1 MLSPTLFAL
10 LVVTGALDSTVA
22 SRVREVKIEG
32 NLRVPTATILRY
44 LSTSPRTSYN
54 PAAAQADLKK
64 LYSLGLFSSLELET
78 SENPAGMDVLFR
90 VVELPLVS
98 DFALEGVESSMARK
112 IIGRLR
118 EEKLEPR
125 SGTPFRPAVAKRAA
139 VRVRAYLQALKF
151 PKAAVTV
158 REEDQGS
165 TVRIILHIETG
176 PRLDVGHVSF
186 NGNNTLSDRELL
198 RQMEK
203 TRVAP
208 IWGRWSST
216 GTYLPD
222 ELSSDLERLR
232 KYYQSQGHATVELGQ
247 PEVVV
252 QKLGSGWWFAGSE
265 DKQKLVIRIPVT
277 EGPRFQIDSI
287 GIEGHA
293 QECSAQVSALTA
305 ALIVPQPYNYSLLEG
320 TRQKILAL
328 LGQSGYALA
337 EVQMDQAVDRVHK
350 TVQVVYKISP
360 GDKVWVSDI
369 RFEGNLKLREKFL
382 RRELALQE
390 GDLFDSSKL
399 DRSIERLNR
408 SHLLHPLQRSN
419 VDLHADKTAGTLGI
433 VFKVKEK
440 QRQGIYATGGAAG
453 GGYLGMLYTAFNL
466 LGLGE
471 ALSLEMDGGAAQSNI
486 LLDLAA
492 RHFLGSPFV
501 VALSVF
507 HRYTRLNV
515 ASILPDAQDLVK
527 VFRRRSTGFG
537 LSGGYPISPAAQFN
551 LSFRTER
558 VSVLSDGGVNEV
570 PARSYG
576 KSELAPT
583 FTLDNRKGSGTE
595 MRGSRFSLGHS
606 WLGAP
611 FLQTVDAVRPSI
623 QYSRYAGGVFSP
635 GRDAFAFQ
643 IQASALRS
651 LKNKVFPRD
660 TLAYP
665 GDELVRGFRRG
676 ALSPWAYVPDQPG
689 SLQPAGA
696 DTVIGFSSEYR
707 APLHGPLSYASFVD
721 LGWAHLDRPDES
733 IGKGTRL
740 MEKTNGALRSS
751 VGGELRLQLP
761 VIRQPARL
769 IFAWNPLRLR
779 GLLEN
784 PASAPIRLLDPR
796 GSIRLTLG
804 GIF

>member
-1 MLSPTLFAL
+1 MFAPSLFITLLFFA
-10 LVVTGALDSTVA
+10 GALDPAVA

-32 NLRVPTATILRY
+32 NVRVPTATILRL
-44 LSTSPRTSYN
+44 LSTNPTTSYS
-54 PAAAQADLKK
+54 PDAAQADLKK
-64 LYSLGLFSSLELET
+64 LHSLGLFSSLELET
-78 SENPAGMDVLFR
+78 SETPAGIDVLFR

-98 DFALEGVESSMARK
+98 DFALEGVENSMARK
-112 IIGRLR
+112 ILSRLR

-125 SGTPFRPAVAKRAA
+125 SGTPFRPALAKKAA
-139 VRVRAYLQALKF
+139 VRVRAYLQASKF
-151 PKAAVTV
+151 PQAEVTV
-158 REEDQGS
+158 REEDHGS
-165 TVRIILHIETG
+165 TVRIILQIETG
-176 PRLDVGHVSF
+176 PRLEVGHVSF
-186 NGNNTLSDRELL
+186 KGNNILSDRELL

-208 IWGRWSST
+208 FWGRWSST
-216 GTYLPD
+216 GAYLP
-222 ELSSDLERLR
+222 EGLSNDLERLR

-252 QKLGSGWWFAGSE
+252 QKLGSPWWFAGSE
-265 DKQKLVIRIPVT
+265 DKQRLAIRIPVT
-277 EGPRFQIDSI
+277 EGPRFQIASI

-293 QECSAQVSALTA
+293 RECSAQVSALTG
-305 ALIVPQPYNYSLLEG
+305 ALDVPQPYNYFLLEG
-320 TRQKILAL
+320 TRRKVLAL

-337 EVQMDQAVDRVHK
+337 EVQMDQAVDRDHK
-350 TVQVVYKISP
+350 TVEVVYKIAP
-360 GDKVWVSDI
+360 GDKMWVSDI

-408 SHLLHPLQRSN
+408 SHLLHTLQRSD
-419 VDLHADKTAGTLGI
+419 VDLQADKTAGTLGI

-453 GGYLGMLYTAFNL
+453 GGYLGMLYTGFNL
-466 LGLGE
+466 LGLGD
-471 ALSLEMDGGAAQSNI
+471 ALSMEIDGGAAQSNV

-501 VALSVF
+501 LALSAF
-507 HRYTRLNV
+507 HRYTRVNV
-515 ASILPDAQDLVK
+515 ASIVPDAQDLVK

-537 LSGGYPISPAAQFN
+537 LSGGYPITPAAQFN

-558 VSVLSDGGVNEV
+558 VSVLSDGEANAV
-570 PARSYG
+570 PARSYA
-576 KSELAPT
+576 KSELAPAFIFDT
-583 FTLDNRKGSGTE
+583 RKGTE
-595 MRGSRFSLGHS
+595 MRGSRLSLGHS
-606 WLGAP
+606 WLGKP
-611 FLQTVDAVRPSI
+611 FLQSVDAVRPSI
-623 QYSRYAGGVFSP
+623 QYSRYADGGFST
-635 GRDAFAFQ
+635 GRSAFAFQ
-643 IQASALRS
+643 IQASTLRS
-651 LKNKVFPRD
+651 LKNKAFARD

-665 GDELVRGFRRG
+665 GEELVRGFQRG
-676 ALSPWAYVPDQPG
+676 SLSPWAYVPDQPA

-707 APLHGPLSYASFVD
+707 APLYGPLGYASFVD

-733 IGKGTRL
+733 IGKGARL
-740 MEKTNGALRSS
+740 IEKTNGALRSS
-751 VGGELRLQLP
+751 VGAELRLQLP
-761 VIRQPARL
+761 LIRQPARL

-779 GLLEN
+779 GFLEE
-784 PASAPIRLLDPR
+784 PASTPLRLLDPR
-796 GSIRLTLG
+796 GSIRLALG